1 MSRQDVLTKRIR
13 FEERD
18 GRIHYSYHEREEV
31 PTKNHLKAWK
41 VFQTEGIIPYEVASE
56 GAEAI
61 ETYAYDVVTAEIA
74 EQKARDER
82 ISTFLRNPDYPVE
95 VEYDGIILRG
105 KIISGEDSTVTVHLD
120 EPSEYQGEKFV
131 IFGFGAAMARHF
143 ILDEEGSFTEH
154 AIRAAQRL
162 LVQIYEREKN
172 GKEYE
177 SFAEIL
183 ARLNR

>member
-1 MSRQDVLTKRIR
+1 MSQQDVLTKKIT
-13 FEERD
+13 FESRD

-31 PTKNHLKAWK
+31 PTKNHLQRWK
-41 VFQTEGIIPYEVASE
+41 VFQTEGIIPYQVALE

-82 ISTFLRNPDYPVE
+82 ISAFLHNPDYAVE
-95 VEYDGIILRG
+95 VEYDGITLRG
-105 KIISGEDSTVTVHLD
+105 KIISGEDSTVTVRLE

-131 IFGFGAAMARHF
+131 IFGFGAAMAGHF
-143 ILDEEGSFTEH
+143 ILDEEGSFSEH
-154 AIRAAQRL
+154 AIDSAQRL
-162 LVQIYEREKN
+162 LIQIYEREKN